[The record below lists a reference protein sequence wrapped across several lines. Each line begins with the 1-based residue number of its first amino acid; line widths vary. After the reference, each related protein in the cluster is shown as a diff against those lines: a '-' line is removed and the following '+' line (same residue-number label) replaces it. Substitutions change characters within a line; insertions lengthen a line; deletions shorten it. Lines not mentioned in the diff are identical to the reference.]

1 MTAARALPRT
11 YVRCLQNPYPGFDRF
26 AQLGRETSGW
36 RSRDLD
42 GGHLP
47 YVSCPHD
54 LAALLL
60 ELTGRPLVGAGSAA
74 R

>member
-1 MTAARALPRT
+1 M
-11 YVRCLQNPYPGFDRF
+11 RC
-26 AQLGRETSGW
+26 
-36 RSRDLD
+36 RDLD

-60 ELTGRPLVGAGSAA
+60 ELMGQPLVAAGSAA